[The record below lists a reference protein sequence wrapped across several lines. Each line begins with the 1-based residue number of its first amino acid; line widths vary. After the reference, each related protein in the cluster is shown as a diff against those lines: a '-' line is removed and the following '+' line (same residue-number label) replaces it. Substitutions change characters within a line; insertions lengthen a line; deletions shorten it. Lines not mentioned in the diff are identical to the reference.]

1 MTESLTVQFTIVFTK
16 DPRSRIASSII
27 RPGCLLE
34 GEGPVASV
42 DCKNDCFQESD
53 DDMLLHNTYDYRYV
67 NSSYVDSHSRFVVVM
82 LGWGNNA
89 ALITEGGVDSNY
101 FSP

>member
-1 MTESLTVQFTIVFTK
+1 
-16 DPRSRIASSII
+16 
-27 RPGCLLE
+27 
-34 GEGPVASV
+34 
-42 DCKNDCFQESD
+42 
-53 DDMLLHNTYDYRYV
+53 MLLHNTYDYRYV